1 MSVKKKMIQVG
12 CGGFGAY
19 WLEVI
24 MPRVNPFAEV
34 VAAVD
39 VNEAALKNAEKFVGL
54 KPEKCYTDLQ
64 KALMDAS
71 MSFL

>member
-39 VNEAALKNAEKFVGL
+39 VNEAALKMRKNL
-54 KPEKCYTDLQ
+54 L
-64 KALMDAS
+64 ALNRKSATQI
-71 MSFL
+71 FKKL